1 MSESLSSPPHGLYIL
16 RRRQFFVMKCILP
29 RGVAGNFIFDKFQ
42 NRPSGPQIQS
52 WLWEPSPQAIPPFPI
67 ILTFPVHSTLQGKVC
82 ERSEQLGDKSV
93 LNSFCS
99 LHCGTVCL
107 RTASPLGYATRWW
120 LAKAASRQESK
131 SNSRQYE
138 FPYRIR
144 ENCWYIIIILLACY
158 PLPIWR
164 ECL

>member
-1 MSESLSSPPHGLYIL
+1 VEGLKIRLGGQEVRVEGLGWKERGEGIEKEQSTGTCNTAHAKQHSTRNSVSGAERIHPQPLLVLYLHLNAMLLDCKNINAYIL
-16 RRRQFFVMKCILP
+16 AARSVK
-29 RGVAGNFIFDKFQ
+29 
-42 NRPSGPQIQS
+42 
-52 WLWEPSPQAIPPFPI
+52 
-67 ILTFPVHSTLQGKVC
+67 TYPVHSKVC

-131 SNSRQYE
+131 TKSSLRQYE

-144 ENCWYIIIILLACY
+144 GNC
-158 PLPIWR
+158 
-164 ECL
+164 